1 MSTNKIKIELT
12 EQEALVLYDWLVR
25 FNGSQDASFV
35 DQAEER
41 VLFDLE
47 SVLEKILVAPLE
59 SNYTSLLAA
68 ARSKVRDEIE
78 SRPKEITKQA

>member
-12 EQEALVLYDWLVR
+12 EQEALVLYDWLIR
-25 FNGSQDASFV
+25 FNESQDASFV
-35 DQAEER
+35 DHAEER

-47 SVLEKILVAPLE
+47 SVLEKLLVAPLK
-59 SNYTSLLAA
+59 SNCTSLLAA

-78 SRPKEITKQA
+78 SHPKEITKHA

>member
-1 MSTNKIKIELT
+1 
-12 EQEALVLYDWLVR
+12 LYDWLVR
-25 FNGSQDASFV
+25 FNESQDASFV

-47 SVLEKILVAPLE
+47 SVLEKILVAPLK

-78 SRPKEITKQA
+78 SHPKEITKHA